1 MNCPAAAVEVL
12 NVNAV
17 VPSNTLIVVPLLLKL
32 VILPLLSA
40 GNKCAGLL
48 LVDVTASEPSV
59 NLTIVISSLNEPAVA
74 VTFAEILLSNS
85 VAVNVAVSPE
95 PPNVNESPSSS
106 TALNVVE
113 LAIFCLF
120 AVKVI
125 VEGVMVPSFAILNAI
140 ASDDNEITCAFEPS
154 WPAVPV
160 LFLPILCEVVSVKSV
175 PSALLPVIV
184 YVITTLFTLLDIP
197 EWSATTAGSPETVIP
212 PIVIVPDGDCPVVT
226 LYCPAVGVPETL
238 FNSVVPSK
246 TLIVVPLSEWLD
258 TTPLEFAGNVCVGFE
273 FTIVSPST
281 PSVPSAPPCTFG
293 ICKLSVIPSLV
304 TLTET
309 G

>member
-1 MNCPAAAVEVL
+1 M
-12 NVNAV
+12 
-17 VPSNTLIVVPLLLKL
+17 
-32 VILPLLSA
+32 
-40 GNKCAGLL
+40 
-48 LVDVTASEPSV
+48 VDVTASEPSV
-59 NLTIVISSLNEPAVA
+59 NRTTVISSLNEPAVA
-74 VTFAEILLSNS
+74 VTLTEVLEPNS

-95 PPNVNESPSSS
+95 PPNVNDGVE
-106 TALNVVE
+106 LNVVE

-125 VEGVMVPSFAILNAI
+125 VEGVTVPSFATLNAI
-140 ASDDNEITCAFEPS
+140 ASDDNEITCAFEPGS
-154 WPAVPV
+154 PSVPD

-246 TLIVVPLSEWLD
+246 TLIVVPLS
-258 TTPLEFAGNVCVGFE
+258 V
-273 FTIVSPST
+273 
-281 PSVPSAPPCTFG
+281 
-293 ICKLSVIPSLV
+293 
-304 TLTET
+304 
-309 G
+309 